1 MNANPKPGAPAA
13 PDPLAP
19 ASGTGVKIVKRQAVE
34 PRALREKACSQCG
47 RTFQLTPE
55 QKFHLCPACHQKAQA
70 RRPAPRKG
78 TQVLTQITCA
88 ACGAMEYLSMVP
100 ADPAKAL
107 CASCHAASRASRE
120 PAASAAHPPIRK
132 ETA

>member
-1 MNANPKPGAPAA
+1 MNANPKPGATVA
-13 PDPLAP
+13 PETSAP
-19 ASGTGVKIVKRQAVE
+19 ASGTGVKVVKRQAVE
-34 PRALREKACSQCG
+34 ARPHREKACSQCG

-55 QKFHLCPACHQKAQA
+55 QKFHLCPACYQKAQSK
-70 RRPAPRKG
+70 RPAPRRG

-88 ACGAMEYLSMVP
+88 ACGTQEYLSLVP

-107 CASCHAASRASRE
+107 CGACHAAARASRE
-120 PAASAAHPPIRK
+120 PAAPAPHPHTRK